1 MPELAQSPSLPRL
14 LGRWGFL
21 LIASCL
27 ALGGAAAAFLAG
39 LRWVGATFAAHPW
52 LLWTLPAIWFL
63 TLWAFERVG
72 PRCAGGTK
80 TLIAEIKDPQETLP
94 ASMPP
99 MIVGFTLLSHLG
111 GASVGR
117 EGTALQ
123 MGGSLVD
130 QFSRVFTLSKEERRT
145 LLLCG
150 VSGGFAAVFGTPL
163 AAAVFA
169 LEFVRR
175 AEFGRFALCLLTA
188 FGADWAGQHLF
199 GATHANYRFAEAIAL
214 TPGWLFSVGCLGLAF
229 GLVGWFFVRTVDSSQ
244 GLFLTLKDK
253 AFRDKRE
260 LMGLLIVTGLIL
272 YHASNHL
279 ELTGLSLGLIDSAL
293 HQANVDNA
301 FNGKL
306 ILTFFFV
313 GLGFRGG
320 EVTPLFVM
328 GATLGAALSGFT
340 NLPIAVAP
348 ALGLV
353 TVFASAGAVPLTG
366 LCLALELFGPSL
378 APYAAA
384 CGLTAWLVA
393 RGLSKLGS
401 GRNSLYAESDG

>member
-1 MPELAQSPSLPRL
+1 

-21 LIASCL
+21 LVASCL
-27 ALGGAAAAFLAG
+27 ALGGAAAAFLFG

-52 LLWTLPAIWFL
+52 LLWTLPLIGIVTIW
-63 TLWAFERVG
+63 AYARVG
-72 PRCAGGTK
+72 KRCADGTT

-94 ASMPP
+94 ASMAP
-99 MIVGFTLLSHLG
+99 MILGFTLCSHLG

-123 MGGSLVD
+123 MGGAIAD
-130 QFSRVFTLSKEERRT
+130 QFSRLFTLSKEERRT

-150 VSGGFAAVFGTPL
+150 VSGGFASVFGTPL

-175 AEFGRFALCLLTA
+175 AELGRFVLCLVTA
-188 FGADWAGQHLF
+188 FGADWAGRHLF
-199 GATHANYRFAEAIAL
+199 GATHADYRLTTELAFNLPGLGYAAL
-214 TPGWLFSVGCLGLAF
+214 LGLAF
-229 GLVGWFFVRTVDSSQ
+229 GLTGWLFVRAVDLGKRLLAQYERPWTPYVAIVGLSLIFATLASQ
-244 GLFLTLKDK
+244 
-253 AFRDKRE
+253 
-260 LMGLLIVTGLIL
+260 
-272 YHASNHL
+272 HL
-279 ELTGLSLGLIDSAL
+279 ALTGLSLGQLDSAL
-293 HQANVDNA
+293 RQAAATDA
-301 FNGKL
+301 FAWKFALTALCL
-306 ILTFFFV
+306 IA
-313 GLGFRGG
+313 GFRGG

-353 TVFASAGAVPLTG
+353 TVFAAAGAVPLTG

-384 CGLTAWLVA
+384 CGLTAWLVV

-401 GRNSLYAESDG
+401 GRNSLYAE

>member
-1 MPELAQSPSLPRL
+1 MPEPAQPPSLPRL

-21 LIASCL
+21 LVASCL

-63 TLWAFERVG
+63 TLWAFKRVG

-199 GATHANYRFAEAIAL
+199 GATHANYRFAEAVAL
-214 TPGWLFSVGCLGLAF
+214 TPGWLFSAGCLGLAF
-229 GLVGWFFVRTVDSSQ
+229 GLVGWFFVRTVDSGNS
-244 GLFLTLKDK
+244 LTAK
-253 AFRDKRE
+253 AKRPWVPYAT
-260 LMGLLIVTGLIL
+260 IVVLSLAFAAIT
-272 YHASNHL
+272 SRHL
-279 ELTGLSLGLIDSAL
+279 EATGLSLGLIDSAL
-293 HQANVDNA
+293 LQTVASDA
-301 FNGKL
+301 FAWKF
-306 ILTFFFV
+306 ILTA
-313 GLGFRGG
+313 LCLIAGFRGG

-353 TVFASAGAVPLTG
+353 TVFAAAGAVPLTG

-393 RGLSKLGS
+393 RGLGKLGS
-401 GRNSLYAESDG
+401 GRNSLYAE

>member
-1 MPELAQSPSLPRL
+1 

-21 LIASCL
+21 LVASCL

-63 TLWAFERVG
+63 TLWALKRVG

-199 GATHANYRFAEAIAL
+199 GATHANYRFAEAVAL
-214 TPGWLFSVGCLGLAF
+214 TPGWLFSAGCLGLAF
-229 GLVGWFFVRTVDSSQ
+229 GLVGWFFVRTVDSGNS
-244 GLFLTLKDK
+244 LTAK
-253 AFRDKRE
+253 AKRPWVPYAT
-260 LMGLLIVTGLIL
+260 IVVLSLAFAAIT
-272 YHASNHL
+272 SRHL
-279 ELTGLSLGLIDSAL
+279 EATGLSLGLIDSAL
-293 HQANVDNA
+293 LQTVASDA
-301 FNGKL
+301 FAWKF
-306 ILTFFFV
+306 ILTA
-313 GLGFRGG
+313 LCLIAGFRGG

-353 TVFASAGAVPLTG
+353 TVFAAAGAVPLTG

-393 RGLSKLGS
+393 RGLGKLGS
-401 GRNSLYAESDG
+401 GRNSLYAE

>member
-1 MPELAQSPSLPRL
+1 MPEPAKPPSFPRL
-14 LGRWGFL
+14 LGRWGIL
-21 LIASCL
+21 LVACCL
-27 ALGGAAAAFLAG
+27 ALGAAGAAFLFG

-52 LLWTLPAIWFL
+52 LLWTLPLVGAA
-63 TLWAFERVG
+63 TVWAYARVEK
-72 PRCAGGTK
+72 RCADGTT
-80 TLIAEIKDPQETLP
+80 TLLSEIKDPQETLP
-94 ASMPP
+94 ASMAP
-99 MIVGFTLLSHLG
+99 MIFGFTLLSHLG

-123 MGGSLVD
+123 MGGAITD
-130 QFSRVFTLSKEERRT
+130 QFSRLFTLSKEERRT

-163 AAAVFA
+163 AASVFA

-188 FGADWAGQHLF
+188 FGADWVGQHLF
-199 GATHANYRFAEAIAL
+199 EATHANYHFAEAI
-214 TPGWLFSVGCLGLAF
+214 TFNSNWLFSAAVLGLAF
-229 GLVGWFFVRTVDSSQ
+229 GFVGWLFVRLVDS
-244 GLFLTLKDK
+244 GKKLTAKVERPWVPYATIVVLSL
-253 AFRDKRE
+253 AFAA
-260 LMGLLIVTGLIL
+260 I
-272 YHASNHL
+272 ASRHL
-279 ELTGLSLGLIDSAL
+279 EATGLSLGLIDNAL
-293 HQANVDNA
+293 HQTIASDA
-301 FNGKL
+301 FAWKF
-306 ILTFFFV
+306 ILTA
-313 GLGFRGG
+313 LCLIAGFSGG
-320 EVTPLFVM
+320 EVTPLFVI

-353 TVFASAGAVPLTG
+353 TVFAAAGAVPITG

-401 GRNSLYAESDG
+401 GQNSLYAESDG

>member
-1 MPELAQSPSLPRL
+1 MPEPATQPSLPRL

-21 LIASCL
+21 LVASCL
-27 ALGGAAAAFLAG
+27 GLGAAAAAFLFG
-39 LRWVGATFAAHPW
+39 LRWVGSTFAAHPW

-63 TLWAFERVG
+63 TLWAFDRVG
-72 PRCAGGTK
+72 QRCAGGTK

-199 GATHANYRFAEAIAL
+199 GATHTNYRFAEAIAFN
-214 TPGWLFSVGCLGLAF
+214 PNWLMSAALLGLAF
-229 GLVGWFFVRTVDSSQ
+229 GLVGWFFVRAVDYGKS
-244 GLFLTLKDK
+244 LTTKVERPWMSYATIIVLSL
-253 AFRDKRE
+253 AFAA
-260 LMGLLIVTGLIL
+260 I
-272 YHASNHL
+272 ASRHL
-279 ELTGLSLGLIDSAL
+279 EATGLSLGLIDSAL
-293 HQANVDNA
+293 LQTVGSNA
-301 FNGKL
+301 FAWKFVLTALCL
-306 ILTFFFV
+306 IA
-313 GLGFRGG
+313 GFRGG
-320 EVTPLFVM
+320 EVTPLFVI

-340 NLPIAVAP
+340 NLPIGVAP

-384 CGLTAWLVA
+384 GGLTAWLA
-393 RGLSKLGS
+393 AKGLGKLGS
-401 GRNSLYAESDG
+401 GRNSLYAE

>member
-1 MPELAQSPSLPRL
+1 MPAQAQPVSLPRL
-14 LGRWGFL
+14 WGRWAVLLVACSLTLGAVGAFFL
-21 LIASCL
+21 W
-27 ALGGAAAAFLAG
+27 G
-39 LRWVGATFAAHPW
+39 LRTVGATFAAHPW
-52 LLWTLPAIWFL
+52 LLWTLPLIGIA
-63 TLWAFERVG
+63 TVWAYARVG
-72 PRCAGGTK
+72 KRCAGGTT

-188 FGADWAGQHLF
+188 FGADWIGQHLF
-199 GATHANYRFAEAIAL
+199 GATHANYRFAEDVAFNPNWLMSAAL
-214 TPGWLFSVGCLGLAF
+214 LGLAF
-229 GLVGWFFVRTVDSSQ
+229 GLVGWFFVRAVDYGKS
-244 GLFLTLKDK
+244 LTTKVERPWMPYATIVVLSL
-253 AFRDKRE
+253 AFAA
-260 LMGLLIVTGLIL
+260 I
-272 YHASNHL
+272 ASRHL
-279 ELTGLSLGLIDSAL
+279 EATGLSLGLIDSAL
-293 HQANVDNA
+293 HQAAATDA
-301 FNGKL
+301 FAWKFALTALCL
-306 ILTFFFV
+306 IA
-313 GLGFRGG
+313 GFRGG
-320 EVTPLFVM
+320 EVTPLFVI

-353 TVFASAGAVPLTG
+353 TVFAAAGAVPLTG

-401 GRNSLYAESDG
+401 GQNRLYVKSEG

>member
-1 MPELAQSPSLPRL
+1 MPGPALQPSFPRL

-21 LIASCL
+21 LVASCL
-27 ALGGAAAAFLAG
+27 GLGAAAAAFLFG
-39 LRWVGATFAAHPW
+39 LRWVGSTFAAHPW

-63 TLWAFERVG
+63 TLWAFERLG
-72 PRCAGGTK
+72 QRCAGGTK

-163 AAAVFA
+163 AASVFA

-199 GATHANYRFAEAIAL
+199 GATHANYRFAEAVAL
-214 TPGWLFSVGCLGLAF
+214 TPGWLFSAGCLGLAF
-229 GLVGWFFVRTVDSSQ
+229 GLVGWFFVRAVDYGKS
-244 GLFLTLKDK
+244 LTTKVERPWMPYATIVVLSL
-253 AFRDKRE
+253 AFAA
-260 LMGLLIVTGLIL
+260 I
-272 YHASNHL
+272 ASRHL
-279 ELTGLSLGLIDSAL
+279 EATGLSLGLIESAL
-293 HQANVDNA
+293 RQATNA
-301 FNGKL
+301 DAFAWKF
-306 ILTFFFV
+306 ILTA
-313 GLGFRGG
+313 LCLIAAFRGG

-340 NLPIAVAP
+340 NLPIGLAP

-384 CGLTAWLVA
+384 GGLTAWLA
-393 RGLSKLGS
+393 AKGLSKLGS
-401 GRNSLYAESDG
+401 GRNSLYAE

>member
-1 MPELAQSPSLPRL
+1 MPGPALQPSFPRL

-21 LIASCL
+21 LVASCL
-27 ALGGAAAAFLAG
+27 GLGAAAAAFLFG
-39 LRWVGATFAAHPW
+39 LRWVGSTFAAHPW

-63 TLWAFERVG
+63 TLWAFERLG
-72 PRCAGGTK
+72 QRCAGGTK

-163 AAAVFA
+163 AASVFA

-199 GATHANYRFAEAIAL
+199 GATHANYRFAEAVAL
-214 TPGWLFSVGCLGLAF
+214 TPGWLFSAGCLGLAF
-229 GLVGWFFVRTVDSSQ
+229 GLVGWFFVRAVDYGKS
-244 GLFLTLKDK
+244 LTTKVERPWMPYATIVVLSL
-253 AFRDKRE
+253 AFAA
-260 LMGLLIVTGLIL
+260 I
-272 YHASNHL
+272 ASRHL
-279 ELTGLSLGLIDSAL
+279 EATGLSLGLIESAL
-293 HQANVDNA
+293 RQATNANA
-301 FNGKL
+301 FAWKF
-306 ILTFFFV
+306 ILTA
-313 GLGFRGG
+313 LCLIAGFRGG

-340 NLPIAVAP
+340 NLPIGLAP

-384 CGLTAWLVA
+384 GGLTAWLA
-393 RGLSKLGS
+393 AKSLSKLGS
-401 GRNSLYAESDG
+401 GRNSLYAE

>member
-1 MPELAQSPSLPRL
+1 LLVACSLT
-14 LGRWGFL
+14 LGAVGAFFL
-21 LIASCL
+21 W
-27 ALGGAAAAFLAG
+27 G
-39 LRWVGATFAAHPW
+39 LRTVGATFAAHPW
-52 LLWTLPAIWFL
+52 LLWTLPLIGIA
-63 TLWAFERVG
+63 TVWAYARVG
-72 PRCAGGTK
+72 QRCAGGTK

-123 MGGSLVD
+123 MGGAIAD
-130 QFSRVFTLSKEERRT
+130 QFSRLFTLSKEERRT

-199 GATHANYRFAEAIAL
+199 GATHANYRFAEAIAFN
-214 TPGWLFSVGCLGLAF
+214 PNWLMSAALLGLAF
-229 GLVGWFFVRTVDSSQ
+229 GLVGWFFVRAVDYGKS
-244 GLFLTLKDK
+244 LTTKVERPWMPYATIVVLSL
-253 AFRDKRE
+253 AFAA
-260 LMGLLIVTGLIL
+260 I
-272 YHASNHL
+272 ASRHL
-279 ELTGLSLGLIDSAL
+279 EATGLSLGLIDSAL
-293 HQANVDNA
+293 RQTVGSNA
-301 FNGKL
+301 FAWKFALTALCL
-306 ILTFFFV
+306 IA
-313 GLGFRGG
+313 GFRGG
-320 EVTPLFVM
+320 EVTPLFVI

-378 APYAAA
+378 APHAAA

-401 GRNSLYAESDG
+401 GQNRLYVKSEG

>member
-1 MPELAQSPSLPRL
+1 MPGPALQPSFPRL

-21 LIASCL
+21 LVASCL
-27 ALGGAAAAFLAG
+27 GLGAAAAAFLFG
-39 LRWVGATFAAHPW
+39 LRWVGSTFAAHPW

-63 TLWAFERVG
+63 TLWAFERLG
-72 PRCAGGTK
+72 QRCAGGTK

-163 AAAVFA
+163 AASVFA

-199 GATHANYRFAEAIAL
+199 GATHANYRFAEAVAL
-214 TPGWLFSVGCLGLAF
+214 TPGWLFSAGCLGLAF
-229 GLVGWFFVRTVDSSQ
+229 GLVGWFFVRAVDYGKS
-244 GLFLTLKDK
+244 LTTKVERPWMPYATIVVLSL
-253 AFRDKRE
+253 AFAA
-260 LMGLLIVTGLIL
+260 I
-272 YHASNHL
+272 ASRHL
-279 ELTGLSLGLIDSAL
+279 EATGLSLGLIESAL
-293 HQANVDNA
+293 RQATNA
-301 FNGKL
+301 DAFAWKF
-306 ILTFFFV
+306 ILTA
-313 GLGFRGG
+313 LCLIAGFRGG

-340 NLPIAVAP
+340 NLPIGLAP

-384 CGLTAWLVA
+384 GGLTAWLA
-393 RGLSKLGS
+393 AKGLSKLGS
-401 GRNSLYAESDG
+401 GRNSLYAE

>member
-1 MPELAQSPSLPRL
+1 MPEPAQPPSLPRL

-21 LIASCL
+21 LVASCL

-39 LRWVGATFAAHPW
+39 LGWVGATFAAHPW

-199 GATHANYRFAEAIAL
+199 GAAHANYRFAEAIAL
-214 TPGWLFSVGCLGLAF
+214 TPGWLFSAGCLGLAF
-229 GLVGWFFVRTVDSSQ
+229 GLVGWFFVRTVDHGKS
-244 GLFLTLKDK
+244 LTTKFERPWMPY
-253 AFRDKRE
+253 AT
-260 LMGLLIVTGLIL
+260 IVVLSLACAAI
-272 YHASNHL
+272 ASRHL
-279 ELTGLSLGLIDSAL
+279 EATGLSLGLIDSAL
-293 HQANVDNA
+293 LQTVGSNA
-301 FNGKL
+301 FAWKFVLTALCL
-306 ILTFFFV
+306 IA
-313 GLGFRGG
+313 GFRGG

-393 RGLSKLGS
+393 RGLGKLGS
-401 GRNSLYAESDG
+401 GRNSLYAE

>member
-1 MPELAQSPSLPRL
+1 MPEPAQPPSLPRL

-21 LIASCL
+21 LVASCL

-175 AEFGRFALCLLTA
+175 AELGRFALCLLTA
-188 FGADWAGQHLF
+188 FGADWVGQHLF
-199 GATHANYRFAEAIAL
+199 GAKHANYRFAEAIAL
-214 TPGWLFSVGCLGLAF
+214 TPGWLFSAGCLGLAF
-229 GLVGWFFVRTVDSSQ
+229 GFVGWLFVRAVDS
-244 GLFLTLKDK
+244 GNNLTAKV
-253 AFRDKRE
+253 KRPWVPYAT
-260 LMGLLIVTGLIL
+260 IVVLSLTFAAI
-272 YHASNHL
+272 ASRHL
-279 ELTGLSLGLIDSAL
+279 EATGLSLGLIDSAL
-293 HQANVDNA
+293 HQTIASDA
-301 FNGKL
+301 FAWKFVLTALCL
-306 ILTFFFV
+306 IA
-313 GLGFRGG
+313 GFRGG

-340 NLPIAVAP
+340 KLPIAVAP

-353 TVFASAGAVPLTG
+353 TVFAAAGAVPLTG

>member
-1 MPELAQSPSLPRL
+1 MPEPAKPPSFPRL

-21 LIASCL
+21 LVACCL
-27 ALGGAAAAFLAG
+27 ALGAAGAAFLFG

-52 LLWTLPAIWFL
+52 LLWTLPLILLF
-63 TLWAFERVG
+63 TLWAYKQVG

-94 ASMPP
+94 ASMAP
-99 MIVGFTLLSHLG
+99 MIFGFTLFSHLG

-123 MGGSLVD
+123 MGGAIAD
-130 QFSRVFTLSKEERRT
+130 QFSRLFTLSKEERRT

-163 AAAVFA
+163 AASVFA

-199 GATHANYRFAEAIAL
+199 GATHANYRFTEAIPFNSNWLISAAL
-214 TPGWLFSVGCLGLAF
+214 LGLAF
-229 GLVGWFFVRTVDSSQ
+229 GFVGWLFVRAVAYGKS
-244 GLFLTLKDK
+244 LTTKVERPWMPYATIIVLSL
-253 AFRDKRE
+253 AFAA
-260 LMGLLIVTGLIL
+260 I
-272 YHASNHL
+272 ASRHL
-279 ELTGLSLGLIDSAL
+279 EATGLSLGLIDSAL
-293 HQANVDNA
+293 LKTVGSTA
-301 FNGKL
+301 FAWKFVLTALCL
-306 ILTFFFV
+306 IA
-313 GLGFRGG
+313 GFRGG
-320 EVTPLFVM
+320 EVTPLFVI

-340 NLPIAVAP
+340 NLPIGVAP

-353 TVFASAGAVPLTG
+353 TVFASAGAVPITG

-384 CGLTAWLVA
+384 GGLTAWLA
-393 RGLSKLGS
+393 AKGLGKLGS
-401 GRNSLYAESDG
+401 GRNSLYAE

>member
-1 MPELAQSPSLPRL
+1 MPGPALQPSFPRL

-21 LIASCL
+21 LVASCL
-27 ALGGAAAAFLAG
+27 GLGAAAAAFLFG
-39 LRWVGATFAAHPW
+39 LRWVGSTFAAHPW

-63 TLWAFERVG
+63 TLWAFERLG
-72 PRCAGGTK
+72 QRCAGGTK

-163 AAAVFA
+163 AASVFA

-199 GATHANYRFAEAIAL
+199 GATHANYRFAEAVAL
-214 TPGWLFSVGCLGLAF
+214 TPGWLFSAGCLGLAF
-229 GLVGWFFVRTVDSSQ
+229 GLVGWFFVRAVDYGKS
-244 GLFLTLKDK
+244 LTTKVERPWMPYATIVVLSL
-253 AFRDKRE
+253 AFAA
-260 LMGLLIVTGLIL
+260 I
-272 YHASNHL
+272 ASRHL
-279 ELTGLSLGLIDSAL
+279 EATGLSLGLIESAL
-293 HQANVDNA
+293 RQATNA
-301 FNGKL
+301 DAFAWKF
-306 ILTFFFV
+306 ILTA
-313 GLGFRGG
+313 LCLIAGFRGG

-340 NLPIAVAP
+340 NLPIGLAP

-384 CGLTAWLVA
+384 GGLTAWLA
-393 RGLSKLGS
+393 AKSLSKLGS
-401 GRNSLYAESDG
+401 GRNSLYAE

>member
-1 MPELAQSPSLPRL
+1 MPEPAQPPSLPRL

-21 LIASCL
+21 LVASCL
-27 ALGGAAAAFLAG
+27 ALGGAAAAFLFG

-52 LLWTLPAIWFL
+52 LLWTLPLIGIVTIW
-63 TLWAFERVG
+63 AYARVG
-72 PRCAGGTK
+72 KRCADGTT

-94 ASMPP
+94 ASMAP
-99 MIVGFTLLSHLG
+99 MILGFTLCSHLG

-123 MGGSLVD
+123 MGGAIAD
-130 QFSRVFTLSKEERRT
+130 QFSRLFTLSKEERRT

-150 VSGGFAAVFGTPL
+150 VSGGFASVFGTPL

-175 AEFGRFALCLLTA
+175 AELGRFVLCLVTA
-188 FGADWAGQHLF
+188 FGADWAGRHLF
-199 GATHANYRFAEAIAL
+199 GATHADYRLTTELAFNLPGLGYAAL
-214 TPGWLFSVGCLGLAF
+214 LGLAF
-229 GLVGWFFVRTVDSSQ
+229 GLTGWLFVRAVDLGKRLLAQYERPWTPYVAIVGLSLIFATLASQ
-244 GLFLTLKDK
+244 
-253 AFRDKRE
+253 
-260 LMGLLIVTGLIL
+260 
-272 YHASNHL
+272 HL
-279 ELTGLSLGLIDSAL
+279 ALTGLSLGQLDSAL
-293 HQANVDNA
+293 RQAAATDA
-301 FNGKL
+301 FAWKFALTALCL
-306 ILTFFFV
+306 IA
-313 GLGFRGG
+313 GFRGG

-353 TVFASAGAVPLTG
+353 TVFAAAGAVPLTG

-384 CGLTAWLVA
+384 CGLTAWLVV

-401 GRNSLYAESDG
+401 GRNSLYAE

>member
-1 MPELAQSPSLPRL
+1 MPEPATQSSFLRL

-21 LIASCL
+21 LVACCL
-27 ALGGAAAAFLAG
+27 TLGAAGAAFLAG

-52 LLWTLPAIWFL
+52 LLWTLPL
-63 TLWAFERVG
+63 TLLVTLWAYKQVG
-72 PRCAGGTK
+72 LRCAGGTK

-94 ASMPP
+94 APMAP
-99 MIVGFTLLSHLG
+99 MIFGFTLFSHLG

-123 MGGSLVD
+123 MGGAIAD
-130 QFSRVFTLSKEERRT
+130 QFSRLFTLSKEERRT

-163 AAAVFA
+163 AASVFA

-199 GATHANYRFAEAIAL
+199 GATHANYRFAEAIAFNSD
-214 TPGWLFSVGCLGLAF
+214 WLMSAALLGLAF
-229 GLVGWFFVRTVDSSQ
+229 GLVGWFFVRTVDCGQS
-244 GLFLTLKDK
+244 LTTKVERPWMPYATIVVLSL
-253 AFRDKRE
+253 AFAA
-260 LMGLLIVTGLIL
+260 I
-272 YHASNHL
+272 ASRHL
-279 ELTGLSLGLIDSAL
+279 EATGLSLGLIESAL
-293 HQANVDNA
+293 RQATTADTFA
-301 FNGKL
+301 WKF
-306 ILTFFFV
+306 ILTA
-313 GLGFRGG
+313 LCLIAGFRGG
-320 EVTPLFVM
+320 EVTPLFVI

-353 TVFASAGAVPLTG
+353 TVFAAAGAVPLTG

-384 CGLTAWLVA
+384 CGLTAWLA
-393 RGLSKLGS
+393 AKGLSKLGS
-401 GRNSLYAESDG
+401 GRNSLYAE

>member
-1 MPELAQSPSLPRL
+1 MPGPAQPTSLPSL
-14 LGRWGFL
+14 LGRWAFL
-21 LIASCL
+21 LVACCL
-27 ALGGAAAAFLAG
+27 ALGAAGAAFLFG
-39 LRWVGATFAAHPW
+39 LRWVGLTFATHPW

-72 PRCAGGTK
+72 QRCAGGTK

-163 AAAVFA
+163 AASVFA

-175 AEFGRFALCLLTA
+175 AELGRFALCLLTA
-188 FGADWAGQHLF
+188 FGADWVGQHLF
-199 GATHANYRFAEAIAL
+199 GTMHANYRFAEAIAFNSD
-214 TPGWLFSVGCLGLAF
+214 WLMSAALLGLAF
-229 GLVGWFFVRTVDSSQ
+229 GLVGWFFVRAVDCGKS
-244 GLFLTLKDK
+244 LTTKVERPWMPYATIVVLSL
-253 AFRDKRE
+253 AFAA
-260 LMGLLIVTGLIL
+260 I
-272 YHASNHL
+272 ASRHL
-279 ELTGLSLGLIDSAL
+279 EASGLSLGLIDSAL
-293 HQANVDNA
+293 RQATAADA
-301 FNGKL
+301 FAWKF
-306 ILTFFFV
+306 ILTTLCLV
-313 GLGFRGG
+313 AGFRGG
-320 EVTPLFVM
+320 EVTPLFVI
-328 GATLGAALSGFT
+328 GATLGATLSGFT
-340 NLPIAVAP
+340 NLPIGVAP

-353 TVFASAGAVPLTG
+353 TVFAAAGAVPLTG

-384 CGLTAWLVA
+384 CGLTAWLA
-393 RGLSKLGS
+393 TKGLSKLGA
-401 GRNSLYAESDG
+401 GRNSLYAE

>member
-1 MPELAQSPSLPRL
+1 MSAAPLRL
-14 LGRWGFL
+14 TLRWLTL
-21 LIASCL
+21 LCL
-27 ALGGAAAAFLAG
+27 ACLTLGAGGAAFLFG
-39 LRWVGATFAAHPW
+39 LRWVGSTFAAHPW

-111 GASVGR
+111 GASIGR

-199 GATHANYRFAEAIAL
+199 GATHANYRFAEAVAL
-214 TPGWLFSVGCLGLAF
+214 TPGWLFSAGCLGLAF
-229 GLVGWFFVRTVDSSQ
+229 GLVGWWFVRSVDI
-244 GLFLTLKDK
+244 GRANLLTLKDP
-253 AFRDKRE
+253 AFREWRE
-260 LMGLLIVTGLIL
+260 WFGLFIVWALVL
-272 YHASNHL
+272 YTLSTHHL
-279 ELTGLSLGLIDSAL
+279 ELTGLGLGLIDSAL
-293 HQANVDNA
+293 HQADVGNA
-301 FNGKL
+301 FLGKF
-306 ILTFFFV
+306 IFTVFFV
-313 GLGFRGG
+313 GIGFRGG
-320 EVTPLFVM
+320 EVTPLFVI
-328 GATLGAALSGFT
+328 GACLGALLASLTG
-340 NLPIAVAP
+340 LPVGVAP

-353 TVFASAGAVPLTG
+353 TVFAAAGAVPLTG
-366 LCLALELFGPSL
+366 VCLALELFGPSL
-378 APYAAA
+378 APYAAI
-384 CGLTAWLVA
+384 CGLTAWLSA
-393 RGLSKLGS
+393 KAFSQIGT
-401 GRNSLYAESDG
+401 GRNSLYTE

>member
-1 MPELAQSPSLPRL
+1 MPEPATQSSFLRL

-21 LIASCL
+21 LVACCL
-27 ALGGAAAAFLAG
+27 TLGAAGAAFLAG

-52 LLWTLPAIWFL
+52 LLWTLPLIL
-63 TLWAFERVG
+63 LVTLWAYKQVG
-72 PRCAGGTK
+72 LRCAGGTK

-94 ASMPP
+94 APMAP
-99 MIVGFTLLSHLG
+99 MIFGFTLFSHLG

-123 MGGSLVD
+123 MGGAIAD
-130 QFSRVFTLSKEERRT
+130 QFSRLFTLSKEERRT

-163 AAAVFA
+163 AASVFA

-199 GATHANYRFAEAIAL
+199 GATHANYRFAEAIAFNSD
-214 TPGWLFSVGCLGLAF
+214 WLMSAALLGLAF
-229 GLVGWFFVRTVDSSQ
+229 GLVGWFFVRTVACGQS
-244 GLFLTLKDK
+244 LTSKVERPWMPY
-253 AFRDKRE
+253 AT
-260 LMGLLIVTGLIL
+260 IVVLSLAYAAI
-272 YHASNHL
+272 ASRHL
-279 ELTGLSLGLIDSAL
+279 EATGLSLGLIESAL
-293 HQANVDNA
+293 RQATTADTFA
-301 FNGKL
+301 WKF
-306 ILTFFFV
+306 ILTT
-313 GLGFRGG
+313 LCLIAGFRGG
-320 EVTPLFVM
+320 EVTPLFVI

-353 TVFASAGAVPLTG
+353 TVFAAAGAVPLTG

-384 CGLTAWLVA
+384 CGLTAGLA
-393 RGLSKLGS
+393 AKGLSKLGS
-401 GRNSLYAESDG
+401 GRNSLYAE